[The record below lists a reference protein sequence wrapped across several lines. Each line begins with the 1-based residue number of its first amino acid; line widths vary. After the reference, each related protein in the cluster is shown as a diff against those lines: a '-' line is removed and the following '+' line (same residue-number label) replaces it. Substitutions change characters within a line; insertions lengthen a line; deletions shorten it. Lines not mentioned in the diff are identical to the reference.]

1 VTRAGILALLEQH
14 REAFLSRDAA
24 RLASHHAEDG
34 TFESQA
40 AGLVRGRAGIQGVY
54 QYWLQAFPD
63 LSFTWGEPIIDGNR
77 VALFWHFRGTLA
89 GEFFGHSRPGTRIEF
104 SGAGEYSVSPAG
116 IVSVKHVFDFTGAL
130 ISAGVLKVKPS

>member
-1 VTRAGILALLEQH
+1 MTRGEILALLDRH
-14 REAFLSRDAA
+14 RDAFQSRDAVT
-24 RLASHHAEDG
+24 LASHHAEEG

-54 QYWLQAFPD
+54 QYWLKAFPD
-63 LSFTWGEPIIDGNR
+63 LSFTWGEPIIDGDR

-89 GEFFGHSRPGTRIEF
+89 GEFFGHSRPGTRLEF
-104 SGAGEYSVSPAG
+104 LGAGEYAVSPSG

-130 ISAGVLKVKPS
+130 ITAGVLKVKPS